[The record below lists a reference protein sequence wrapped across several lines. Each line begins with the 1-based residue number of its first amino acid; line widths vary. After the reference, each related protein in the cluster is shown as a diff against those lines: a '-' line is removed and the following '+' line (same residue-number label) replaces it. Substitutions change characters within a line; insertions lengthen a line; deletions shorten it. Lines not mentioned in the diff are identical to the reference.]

1 MQTRSPSLRPVL
13 SIAKRV
19 CAILCVGLALSSLT
33 ACSMP
38 RIAGK
43 DEAEQQQSPCEKAY
57 LDASKNDAVALDQHQ
72 LVIRRYFAAHQ
83 AISSWT
89 DTAAY
94 CPSRFADG
102 TLRSARARHI
112 ARTLADQLSIAE
124 DPITLSRFDDI
135 ESLDVD
141 SASLDAMA
149 KAEDKAG
156 FAMTLFAARSI
167 GHATLDIAD
176 RHKTPSQRL
185 VSFSGG
191 DDNRKKTYDTTNLL
205 ANPDTIVDPATG
217 LLAPTDATIEMNCAR
232 AELAALGTSSN
243 AAESQSTS
251 AREQSLGV
259 LAGLIAD
266 RVELALDWGYPS
278 FDGALFGKDAQ

>member
-176 RHKTPSQRL
+176 RHKTTSQRL

-191 DDNRKKTYDTTNLL
+191 DNRKKTYDTTNLL

-232 AELAALGTSSN
+232 AEIAAIGKSSN